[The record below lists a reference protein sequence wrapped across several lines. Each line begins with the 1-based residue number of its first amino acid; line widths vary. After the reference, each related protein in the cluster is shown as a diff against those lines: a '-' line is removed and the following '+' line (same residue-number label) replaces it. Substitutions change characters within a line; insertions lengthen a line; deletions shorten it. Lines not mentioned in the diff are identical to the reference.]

1 MNGVATYTH
10 QHTTNRSSAPKNVAK
25 NTDWNTKMNGIEPKG
40 RKNPSKSWEL
50 ATSKAQ
56 DTKTS
61 TKNTKYY
68 KKR

>member
-10 QHTTNRSSAPKNVAK
+10 QHTITKSSAPKNVAK
-25 NTDWNTKMNGIEPKG
+25 NIDLTTKTDGIEPNE
-40 RKNPSKSWEL
+40 RRNQYKNLEL
-50 ATSKAQ
+50 DTSKAQ

-68 KKR
+68 QKR